1 MTAFGDELNYCIIVL
16 FWLALKFLFIYIY
29 NPVFVFKDPFR
40 ITCRVKKKGRE
51 EERKEE
57 TKEKKEKRWYTKNNA
72 LCLRLKRKEK
82 SDKKKI
88 EQNRS

>member
-40 ITCRVKKKGRE
+40 ITCRVKKEREGGRKE
-51 EERKEE
+51 GRNKERK
-57 TKEKKEKRWYTKNNA
+57 KRDGT
-72 LCLRLKRKEK
+72 
-82 SDKKKI
+82 
-88 EQNRS
+88 